1 MDERRDFTSFST
13 VFVISGRWESEDDM
27 LCAMYRQEE
36 CKMIFH
42 EWSFHMEFM
51 KRGFG
56 EFHKFHII

>member
-1 MDERRDFTSFST
+1 MKDAILRPFQQYLSFQGDGKVKMT
-13 VFVISGRWESEDDM
+13 CCVQCIDKKNV
-27 LCAMYRQEE
+27 
-36 CKMIFH
+36 KMIFH